1 MNSKLHLASCP
12 LGTRLAV
19 ACLLAL
25 PAVALAS
32 GPMGHFIKS
41 SHTVRQITSGQLD
54 VPNELKQLLRD
65 PANQRAFNGGS
76 IGPDLVE
83 SASHYGNTADLA
95 NRMLATARANLH
107 RSAQIRDQAAF
118 NESQRE
124 LAFAYGWMHH
134 MAADL
139 NTHPKVNE
147 RIGDTYRFLDD
158 GGKLSH
164 GTLETQETAYLRQTL
179 WNPADKYDTYVPA
192 NFLAGVTGVKASA
205 ILQMDG
211 VLRGKAQAEMVGSG
225 NVTLSHDQLRDLWET
240 TVRNGQHEASDFL
253 RNPGLMRNWDL
264 DCGHI
269 DTKAFDALRRKV
281 LALHGGKLPANWG
294 RDYLDWY
301 RQLLTTPPR
310 LMVAKL
316 RELMGLPP
324 VAPPQPAPATTSYFP
339 SGSGSTSGTFPEG
352 DGDFNGLKINY
363 SVSGISVTQTKD
375 TGDFTTTR
383 AITGNLGSSELRV
396 SGTAIGRDAKCK
408 TEYGDF
414 YRTLNVVVTAGG
426 NEKKFQAPLPDAC
439 DKSSKDY
446 TFNVGVPIPANARSG
461 SFSITFTYI
470 NPRFDNRSLVVS
482 GKMTR

>member
-1 MNSKLHLASCP
+1 M
-12 LGTRLAV
+12 
-19 ACLLAL
+19 LAL
-25 PAVALAS
+25 
-32 GPMGHFIKS
+32 
-41 SHTVRQITSGQLD
+41 
-54 VPNELKQLLRD
+54 N
-65 PANQRAFNGGS
+65 
-76 IGPDLVE
+76 
-83 SASHYGNTADLA
+83 
-95 NRMLATARANLH
+95 
-107 RSAQIRDQAAF
+107 
-118 NESQRE
+118 
-124 LAFAYGWMHH
+124 
-134 MAADL
+134 
-139 NTHPKVNE
+139 
-147 RIGDTYRFLDD
+147 
-158 GGKLSH
+158 
-164 GTLETQETAYLRQTL
+164 
-179 WNPADKYDTYVPA
+179 
-192 NFLAGVTGVKASA
+192 
-205 ILQMDG
+205 
-211 VLRGKAQAEMVGSG
+211 
-225 NVTLSHDQLRDLWET
+225 
-240 TVRNGQHEASDFL
+240 
-253 RNPGLMRNWDL
+253 
-264 DCGHI
+264 
-269 DTKAFDALRRKV
+269 
-281 LALHGGKLPANWG
+281 GGKLPANWG